1 MSRLSGHVRNEE
13 DDRSERTRD
22 FSGLFD
28 PSTHLCGLVDDTLQG
43 SRAVRLRL
51 ADQGEILLCPRRR
64 RYHDLSTSIAGVHAS
79 PREPFRV
86 EPLSAEEQRSWF
98 SEPAGGRPVD
108 ELLWSTALYASAGRL
123 TLGISMTD
131 VLQLTRWPNLPRVP
145 RTPNTARIAALL
157 SCQPSSL
164 TGIRGHLRVPR
175 GEIAQVLSA
184 ALAAGYLRFVNRT
197 ESTAPPPEAES
208 ASLIGR
214 LLRKL
219 TGRTGAAA

>member
-1 MSRLSGHVRNEE
+1 MSRLSGSTRIEE

-28 PSTHLCGLVDDTLQG
+28 PSTHLCGLVEDTLQG

-51 ADQGEILLCPRRR
+51 ADQGEILICPQRR
-64 RYHDLSTSIAGVHAS
+64 RYHDLSSNIAAVHAS

-86 EPLSAEEQRSWF
+86 EALSTGGSAA
-98 SEPAGGRPVD
+98 AGSPNRQAGAPWTNCSGARPCMR
-108 ELLWSTALYASAGRL
+108 APGRL

-157 SCQPSSL
+157 SCQPVLADRHPRSPEGSARRDRPGPQCR
-164 TGIRGHLRVPR
+164 TGRR
-175 GEIAQVLSA
+175 LSA
-184 ALAAGYLRFVNRT
+184 LRQPSGVDSPAAGDRELVADRT
-197 ESTAPPPEAES
+197 PAAQAVGPDG
-208 ASLIGR
+208 GR
-214 LLRKL
+214 
-219 TGRTGAAA
+219 